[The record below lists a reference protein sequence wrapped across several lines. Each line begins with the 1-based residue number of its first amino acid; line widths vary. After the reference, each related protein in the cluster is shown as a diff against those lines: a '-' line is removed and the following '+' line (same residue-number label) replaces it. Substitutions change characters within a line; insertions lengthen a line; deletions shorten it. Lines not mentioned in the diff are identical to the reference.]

1 MQFHCSTAECRLLL
15 QFAIEVQKCSIMFAI
30 RTVLHCLTPFFEAIS
45 SHVCYSNHILHLNRK
60 LRIQSKAEEVQKVL
74 TMDDQFAIGL
84 ESEETSHPAKK
95 LAQEVPTR
103 WTSLF
108 ALLSTVYH
116 SYSSIKHELIEMNS
130 IDLFL
135 LQSELNLLG
144 DLVNFLDAFD
154 SWTKSIQTDYISL
167 SNAVLMREQLYEIVT
182 SCSSKDHKV
191 IQDIKR
197 KMHANWDNRIPS
209 LGIHYLATLL
219 DPSLKHLKSLED
231 YFKSYDGSDFDFV
244 VSMLKELNL
253 DIDDLYRRKSVPASK
268 HAGDPLSDNTDSP
281 ATVAADTSDEVQ
293 ILSAPDINTDKVDK
307 APVDGKLK
315 RSLTKKEEIELLA
328 KKKRLNLI
336 QRYSMVDQGPNTKS
350 RKLQIELI
358 NYRSTPDLI
367 DEHFDLFQYWKEKR
381 ACYPGLSNLARIVH
395 CIPATSA
402 EIERVWSLS
411 GLVLSS
417 RRSKLDPQNYKHL
430 IFVRYNWDMV
440 KEAVD

>member
-1 MQFHCSTAECRLLL
+1 M
-15 QFAIEVQKCSIMFAI
+15 
-30 RTVLHCLTPFFEAIS
+30 
-45 SHVCYSNHILHLNRK
+45 
-60 LRIQSKAEEVQKVL
+60 
-74 TMDDQFAIGL
+74 
-84 ESEETSHPAKK
+84 
-95 LAQEVPTR
+95 
-103 WTSLF
+103 
-108 ALLSTVYH
+108 
-116 SYSSIKHELIEMNS
+116 
-130 IDLFL
+130 
-135 LQSELNLLG
+135 
-144 DLVNFLDAFD
+144 
-154 SWTKSIQTDYISL
+154 
-167 SNAVLMREQLYEIVT
+167 
-182 SCSSKDHKV
+182 
-191 IQDIKR
+191 
-197 KMHANWDNRIPS
+197 
-209 LGIHYLATLL
+209 

-268 HAGDPLSDNTDSP
+268 HAGDPLSDNTGSP

>member
-1 MQFHCSTAECRLLL
+1 
-15 QFAIEVQKCSIMFAI
+15 
-30 RTVLHCLTPFFEAIS
+30 
-45 SHVCYSNHILHLNRK
+45 
-60 LRIQSKAEEVQKVL
+60 
-74 TMDDQFAIGL
+74 MDDQFAIGL

-116 SYSSIKHELIEMNS
+116 SYSAIKHELIEMNAM
-130 IDLFL
+130 DLFL

-144 DLVNFLDAFD
+144 DLVNFLGAFD
-154 SWTKSIQTDYISL
+154 IWTKSIQTDYISL

-231 YFKSYDGSDFDFV
+231 YFKSYNGSDFDFV

-253 DIDDLYRRKSVPASK
+253 ELDDLYSRKPVPASK
-268 HAGDPLSDNTDSP
+268 HAGDPPSGNTGSP
-281 ATVAADTSDEVQ
+281 SATVAADTSDEVQ
-293 ILSAPDINTDKVDK
+293 IISAPDIDTDKVDQ
-307 APVDGKLK
+307 APVAGRLK

-336 QRYSMVDQGPNTKS
+336 QRYSMVDPGPNTEA

-367 DEHFDLFQYWKEKR
+367 DEHYDLFQYWKEKR

-440 KEAVD
+440 KLAVE

>member
-84 ESEETSHPAKK
+84 ESEETSQPAKK

-154 SWTKSIQTDYISL
+154 SWTKSIQTDYI
-167 SNAVLMREQLYEIVT
+167 NLY
-182 SCSSKDHKV
+182 
-191 IQDIKR
+191 Q
-197 KMHANWDNRIPS
+197 
-209 LGIHYLATLL
+209 
-219 DPSLKHLKSLED
+219 
-231 YFKSYDGSDFDFV
+231 
-244 VSMLKELNL
+244 ML
-253 DIDDLYRRKSVPASK
+253 
-268 HAGDPLSDNTDSP
+268 
-281 ATVAADTSDEVQ
+281 
-293 ILSAPDINTDKVDK
+293 
-307 APVDGKLK
+307 
-315 RSLTKKEEIELLA
+315 
-328 KKKRLNLI
+328 
-336 QRYSMVDQGPNTKS
+336 
-350 RKLQIELI
+350 
-358 NYRSTPDLI
+358 
-367 DEHFDLFQYWKEKR
+367 
-381 ACYPGLSNLARIVH
+381 C
-395 CIPATSA
+395 
-402 EIERVWSLS
+402 
-411 GLVLSS
+411 
-417 RRSKLDPQNYKHL
+417 
-430 IFVRYNWDMV
+430 
-440 KEAVD
+440 

>member
-1 MQFHCSTAECRLLL
+1 M
-15 QFAIEVQKCSIMFAI
+15 
-30 RTVLHCLTPFFEAIS
+30 
-45 SHVCYSNHILHLNRK
+45 
-60 LRIQSKAEEVQKVL
+60 
-74 TMDDQFAIGL
+74 
-84 ESEETSHPAKK
+84 
-95 LAQEVPTR
+95 
-103 WTSLF
+103 
-108 ALLSTVYH
+108 
-116 SYSSIKHELIEMNS
+116 
-130 IDLFL
+130 
-135 LQSELNLLG
+135 
-144 DLVNFLDAFD
+144 
-154 SWTKSIQTDYISL
+154 
-167 SNAVLMREQLYEIVT
+167 
-182 SCSSKDHKV
+182 
-191 IQDIKR
+191 
-197 KMHANWDNRIPS
+197 
-209 LGIHYLATLL
+209 
-219 DPSLKHLKSLED
+219 ED

-253 DIDDLYRRKSVPASK
+253 DMDDLYRRKSVPASK
-268 HAGDPLSDNTDSP
+268 HAGDPLSDNTGSP

>member
-1 MQFHCSTAECRLLL
+1 MDQIHSDRLY
-15 QFAIEVQKCSIMFAI
+15 K
-30 RTVLHCLTPFFEAIS
+30 
-45 SHVCYSNHILHLNRK
+45 
-60 LRIQSKAEEVQKVL
+60 
-74 TMDDQFAIGL
+74 
-84 ESEETSHPAKK
+84 
-95 LAQEVPTR
+95 
-103 WTSLF
+103 
-108 ALLSTVYH
+108 
-116 SYSSIKHELIEMNS
+116 
-130 IDLFL
+130 
-135 LQSELNLLG
+135 
-144 DLVNFLDAFD
+144 
-154 SWTKSIQTDYISL
+154 SL

-268 HAGDPLSDNTDSP
+268 HAGDPLSDNTGSP

-381 ACYPGLSNLARIVH
+381 ACYPGLSNL
-395 CIPATSA
+395 
-402 EIERVWSLS
+402 
-411 GLVLSS
+411 VLSS